1 MTLGPDQERSPHQLE
16 AKVSIW
22 LLNSILVPL
31 VFLIFFLKIDLKL
44 TVKLQNDKVWISS
57 WSFVLINQQT
67 IKLLIL
73 KDQLCDGNIVIKFFI
88 PNTFY

>member
-31 VFLIFFLKIDLKL
+31 VFLIFFFKIDLKL

-73 KDQLCDGNIVIKFFI
+73 KDHLCDGNIVIKFFI
-88 PNTFY
+88 PITFY

>member
-22 LLNSILVPL
+22 LLNSILVP
-31 VFLIFFLKIDLKL
+31 FSFSDFFLKIDLKL
-44 TVKLQNDKVWISS
+44 TVKLQNDKVWIKLE
-57 WSFVLINQQT
+57 FVLINQQT

-73 KDQLCDGNIVIKFFI
+73 KDQLCDGN
-88 PNTFY
+88 